1 MDDSRA
7 VSDWPGE
14 LLRQAYRLGGPVFRG
29 RLGGTRYVYLIGPQ
43 AHALIFG
50 HDEWFSAYEAM
61 KVLIPVDG
69 PTLVSS
75 PTERIMCGAAG
86 SCARLSPRAA
96 LTATSTR

>member
-7 VSDWPGE
+7 VSYWPGE
-14 LLRQAYRLGGPVFRG
+14 LLRQAYRLRGPVFRG
-29 RLGGTRYVYLIGPQ
+29 RLGGTRYVYLIGPE

-69 PTLVSS
+69 PTSVVVSDGADHV
-75 PTERIMCGAAG
+75 RRRGIMR
-86 SCARLSPRAA
+86 RLSPRAA